1 MKLKLRKYILAA
13 LIFVFISSISINANG
28 SLKWYSFKE
37 GYEKAKKEKKFL
49 LVDFYTDWCKWC
61 KVMDEKTYSQKKIID
76 ELNKNFVL
84 VKLNPEKEGT
94 VNYNGETFSNAD
106 FARAAQVSGYPA
118 TGFFTR
124 SGDFI
129 NTIGGYQDVERFSVV
144 LEYFVKE
151 HYLKFGYEDFQLFK
165 KIEEKYND
173 DKKNADLNFVMGYF
187 YENVFEKKSEAK
199 KHYLKSIE
207 TSPKYSEVYSSLYL
221 LAKKGNDKTETDKW
235 HKKAQ
240 SAGLKNE
247 EQIMNKL
254 KDVIKLYL

>member
-1 MKLKLRKYILAA
+1 MKIRKYISSA
-13 LIFVFISSISINANG
+13 LLVFFISAIIVNANG
-28 SLKWYSFKE
+28 SIKWYSFKE

-61 KVMDEKTYSQKKIID
+61 KVMDEKTYSQQQIIN

-94 VNYNGETFSNAD
+94 VIFNGETYTNAN

-124 SGDFI
+124 TGDFI
-129 NTIGGYQDVERFSVV
+129 STIMGYQDVDKFNVI
-144 LEYFVKE
+144 LEYILNE
-151 HYLKFGYEDFQLFK
+151 HYMKFGYEDFQLFK
-165 KIEEKYND
+165 RVEDKYKD
-173 DKKNADLNFVMGYF
+173 DPKNADLNFVMGYF
-187 YENVFEKKSEAK
+187 YESMFLNNSTAK

-207 TSPKYSEVYSSLYL
+207 SSPKYSEVYSSLYL
-221 LAKKGNDKTETDKW
+221 MSKKANDKTETNKW
-235 HKKAQ
+235 QEKAK

-254 KDVIKLYL
+254 KDVIKSYL